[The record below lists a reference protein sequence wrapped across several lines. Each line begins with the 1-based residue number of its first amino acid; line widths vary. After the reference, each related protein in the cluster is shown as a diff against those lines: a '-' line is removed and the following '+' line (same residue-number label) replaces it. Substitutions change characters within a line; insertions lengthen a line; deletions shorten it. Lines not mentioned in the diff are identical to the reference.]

1 MKLGGMISQ
10 HLRALTLIVTLP
22 LLVVSCGT
30 SKRIKGVPKNLPP
43 INLYGTTQTPPHS
56 MEQKDYP
63 FDASGN
69 YMVSWASQGR
79 SEASS
84 TDIEAWSRSHGASS
98 RRSSPVRKVSSSSS
112 KKKATSSKGRGG
124 STYTIKQGDTLG
136 AIAARNG
143 TTVSKI
149 KAANGMSSDFIRAG
163 KTLKI
168 PR

>member
-1 MKLGGMISQ
+1 MKLSEMISQ

-30 SKRIKGVPKNLPP
+30 SKHIKGVPKNLPP

-84 TDIEAWSRSHGASS
+84 TDIEAWSRS
-98 RRSSPVRKVSSSSS
+98 VSSSSS
-112 KKKATSSKGRGG
+112 KKKATSSKSRGG
-124 STYTIKQGDTLG
+124 SSYTIKQGDTLG

-143 TTVSKI
+143 TTVSKL

-168 PR
+168 PK